1 MEDLHT
7 LHKKIYGRNA
17 DVSVRTPGK
26 LNLMG
31 EHTEY
36 FEGLVLAVA
45 VNRFTEVSISKRED
59 NSVRVYS
66 ANYDER
72 KKSSLSGLK
81 YKREDRWANYV
92 KGAVAVLLQLGC
104 PVKGLDIAIQ
114 SDIPEQVGL
123 GSSSAMTMA
132 LVSALKQLY
141 NFEISDIQLVESAR
155 LAEMKFMQKDPGLA
169 ACAVSYFGKEDHAL
183 LIDTKTMDISYINM
197 DFKPIVML
205 VTDSNVPNGSGY
217 GELDDLKHDFDT
229 CKEYL
234 GKTGRHITLRDV
246 TVQDIRSELEQIPEH
261 IRRRAIHIIEEN
273 LRVRELKHA
282 LETGDLTTAGKLMYR
297 SHESLRDMLEISCPE
312 LDWLVKRAYET
323 HGVMGSRM
331 VGNGFG
337 GCTINLINDNNIP
350 LYDEH
355 LEEYDRIF
363 GFKAD
368 YFICTPVSGLKALQD
383 KE

>member
-7 LHKKIYGRNA
+7 LHKNIYGKNA
-17 DVSVRTPGK
+17 DVIVRVPGK

-45 VNRFTEVSISKRED
+45 VNRYIEVSISERDD
-59 NSVRVYS
+59 NSLRVYS

-72 KKSSLSGLK
+72 KKSSISGLK

-92 KGAVAVLLQLGC
+92 KGAVAVMLQLGC
-104 PVKGLDIAIQ
+104 PVKGLDITIN
-114 SDIPEQVGL
+114 SEIPQQVGL
-123 GSSSAMTMA
+123 GSSSALTLA
-132 LVSALKQLY
+132 LVSALKKLY
-141 NFEISDIQLVESAR
+141 EFNISDIQLVESAR
-155 LAEMKFMQKDPGLA
+155 LSELKFMQKDPGLA
-169 ACAVSYFGKEDHAL
+169 ACTVSYFGKEDKAL

-197 DFKPIVML
+197 DFKPIALL

-217 GELDDLKHDFDT
+217 GEVDDLRQDFDE
-229 CKEYL
+229 CKEQL
-234 GKTGRHITLRDV
+234 QKTGRHITLRDI
-246 TVQDIRSELEQIPEH
+246 TVQDIRNDLEKMPEH

-273 LRVRELKHA
+273 LRVKELKHA
-282 LETGDLTTAGKLMYR
+282 FETEDLTTAGKLMYR

-312 LDWLVKRAYET
+312 LDWLVKRAFET

-337 GCTINLINDNNIP
+337 GCTINLINVNNIS

-363 GFKAD
+363 GFKAV
-368 YFICTPVSGLKALQD
+368 YFICTPVSGLKALQG